1 MPRAVFAR
9 FAALLVIAGG
19 CSASAGSAPRP
30 AEPDAVVVV
39 ENQAWV
45 DVDVFVVYGGTRS
58 RLGMVTG
65 NSERRFTLRPAVV
78 GRGRDVR
85 FLADPVGSE
94 RTAES
99 FEIYVAPGQEVRLTI
114 PSRVGQ

>member
-1 MPRAVFAR
+1 MPRAFIAGL
-9 FAALLVIAGG
+9 AALVVAGCG
-19 CSASAGSAPRP
+19 APAGSAPRP
-30 AEPDAVVVV
+30 AEPAAVVVV

-45 DVDVFVVYGGTRS
+45 DVDVFVMYGGTRS

-78 GRGRDVR
+78 GGGRDVR
-85 FLADPVGSE
+85 FLADPVGSD
-94 RTAES
+94 RTALS

-114 PSRVGQ
+114 PSRLGQ